1 MKGRTVGVILA
12 TLVASVGLAPAAR
25 ATDAPP
31 WPLSC
36 MEDSPTPPTLGTV
49 SIDSTGLHV
58 NLDAP
63 PADADAVRQ
72 HAVDLALYWAACLTS
87 RLPMDDVSCFAEIAT
102 NITRYV
108 NVNPPQIDVYYPALA
123 RDVALCALSG

>member
-1 MKGRTVGVILA
+1 MKGRTVGMILA
-12 TLVASVGLAPAAR
+12 TLVVASVGLAPGAR

-36 MEDSPTPPTLGTV
+36 TEGSPSRPTPGTV
-49 SIDSTGLHV
+49 WIDSTGLHV

-63 PADADAVRQ
+63 PADAAAVRQ
-72 HAVDLALYWAACLTS
+72 YAVDMALHWASCLTS
-87 RLPMDDVSCFAEIAT
+87 GLPMDDVSCFAEIAT
-102 NITRYV
+102 NVTRYV

-123 RDVALCALSG
+123 RDVALCAS